1 MVLPL
6 VGEAPIVT
14 APASQRSFTL
24 VVPGLLAPSPLP
36 AVVKFTITVAVATAA
51 TLVSYHYLVRATAI
65 GALLN
70 GRRYP
75 RGLTVRSAK

>member
-1 MVLPL
+1 MRSAILRYAAEIDFSGAALADLP
-6 VGEAPIVT
+6 GMTGGDGP
-14 APASQRSFTL
+14 
-24 VVPGLLAPSPLP
+24 
-36 AVVKFTITVAVATAA
+36 A

-75 RGLTVRSAK
+75 RGLPAAC